1 MTGFLYGHQGKRR
14 KLKRAAGRIFRKM
27 REIVIYALLVLIG
40 LFLCSPVL
48 LLLSGSITGDY
59 ELTQALKPALL
70 EGSGFI
76 SWDFI
81 PEFPTFASFR
91 KLLFYSPQFFM
102 LFWNSIKMVLLILAG
117 QLLVSVPA
125 AGPLQYISFHSGKF
139 CLRSILYLC

>member
-102 LFWNSIKMVLLILAG
+102 LFWNQLELCLQLARICY
-117 QLLVSVPA
+117 
-125 AGPLQYISFHSGKF
+125 QYLHTEIICLNIERYHFQFH
-139 CLRSILYLC
+139 R